1 MLIFRTAGESHGQA
15 LIALVEG
22 IPSNLKVDF
31 EFIDNELKRR
41 QGGYGRG
48 GRMKIEKDRVRFL
61 SGVRHGK
68 TLGSPIAMM
77 IENRDWPNWE
87 EIMSVQAVSSEAAQK
102 RTVTRPR
109 PGHTDLAGS
118 LKFNQLDARNILERS
133 SARETTA
140 RVAAGGLAK
149 ILLKT
154 FGIEVLSHTTAIGT
168 ATVPQDFSVT
178 WEQLESLRAD
188 EVVHCAIPEVSQRM
202 VQEIDKAQK
211 EGDTIGGTF
220 EVIARGVPTGLGSHT
235 AWDTRLDGQ
244 LAQAI
249 MSINAVKAVEVGIGV
264 QGAFRKGSDVHDE
277 IAYDQETTSFRRL
290 TNRAGGLEGG
300 ITNGEDVRVTGY
312 LKPIPT
318 LKKALR
324 SVDMIT
330 KEPFVAQHER
340 SDTCTVP
347 AAGVIGETMV
357 ALILARAFLEKFG
370 GDSIEE
376 TSRNYASYLEQLRS
390 Y

>member
-1 MLIFRTAGESHGQA
+1 MLSYRTAGESHGQA
-15 LIALVEG
+15 LIVLVEG
-22 IPSNLKVDF
+22 VPANLKIDF

-41 QGGYGRG
+41 QGGFGRG

-87 EIMSVQAVSSEAAQK
+87 ETMSVQEVSPEAALK
-102 RTVTRPR
+102 RAVTRPR

-118 LKFNQLDARNILERS
+118 LKFNQTDARNILERS

-140 RVAAGGLAK
+140 RVAAGGLSK
-149 ILLKT
+149 VLLRS
-154 FGIEVLSHTTAIGT
+154 FGVEILSHTTAIGN
-168 ATVPQDFSVT
+168 AAVPKDFAVT
-178 WEQLESLRAD
+178 WEQLESIRND
-188 EVVHCAIPEVSQRM
+188 DVVRCVLPALAAQM
-202 VQEIDKAQK
+202 VQEIEKAQK
-211 EGDTIGGTF
+211 DGDTIGGTF

-235 AWDTRLDGQ
+235 AWDTRMDGA

-249 MSINAVKAVEVGIGV
+249 MSINAVKVVEIGSGV
-264 QGAFRKGSDVHDE
+264 QAAFSRGSDVHDE
-277 IAYDQETTSFRRL
+277 IAYDREQKRFYRL
-290 TNRAGGLEGG
+290 SNRAGGLEGG

-318 LKKALR
+318 LKKALK
-324 SVDMIT
+324 SVDMIS
-330 KEPFVAQHER
+330 KEPFLAQHER

-357 ALILARAFLEKFG
+357 ALVLGRAFLEKFG
-370 GDSIEE
+370 GDSIGE
-376 TSRNYASYLEQLRS
+376 TARNYHGYLEQLKQF
-390 Y
+390 